1 MVFDVNFFLEKK
13 HMKKN
18 YFITITLLFLNT
30 QTSLSQII
38 KDTITSQSIE
48 EIKINSK
55 KISVNKNQNSSQIEI
70 FSKEKIEFQNFQS
83 TADMLS
89 NSGAL
94 FVQKSQQ
101 GGGSPVI
108 RGFEASRILL
118 LVDGVRMNNL
128 IFRSGHLQNVIT
140 VDENFLEMAVVQFGP
155 TSSLYGSDALGGS
168 VNMITKNAK
177 FNTGFT
183 GNFNSR
189 YSSVN
194 EEKSSYFDINYGNEN
209 FASLTAF
216 SYNDFGDLKMGKSKN
231 HNGDF
236 FGERTNYVET
246 IGGVDIL
253 TQNDNKYIQVGSGF
267 KQYNF
272 MQKLVYTSKS
282 GYTHNAN
289 FQYSTSSN
297 INRYDR
303 LTDPAGTGLKS
314 AEWYYGPQKRLL
326 GVYSLEKENVF
337 TNTDFKLDAGYQNVE
352 ESRMNRNFGNYN
364 LQNRIEN
371 VNIYSLAANFETKL
385 KKGNLYYGME
395 NYYDDLKSTAF
406 KNNINTGVV
415 VPLDTRYPN
424 GKNNMMRNDIY
435 VSYTSK
441 RYVATNFSAG
451 ARIGYATLTS
461 TIADNS
467 IMPLPFNEIKQQNL
481 TYSGNIG
488 LVHNASVNFILKTNL
503 SSGFRVPNIDD
514 LAKIFESGAGT
525 LIVPNKDLKPEQ
537 TVTGDFG
544 FVLKSKSNKHQF
556 DATYFYTQLYD
567 AIVTDT
573 FTYNGQNTYN
583 FGGGDVRNVVA
594 NQNLGKAFV
603 TGVNGNIKTTLAKNV
618 QFNGSYNITI
628 GRVTTDGNKRP
639 LDHIPPFY
647 GKLGINYT
655 PKWATFEAYMLF
667 NGKKQLSDYS
677 TSGEDNLNYAPANG
691 MPAWETYNFK
701 AATKSIEGFTLFTG
715 IENIL
720 DTQYRNFASGIN
732 AAGRNI
738 YGGAKYSF

>member
-1 MVFDVNFFLEKK
+1 
-13 HMKKN
+13 
-18 YFITITLLFLNT
+18 
-30 QTSLSQII
+30 
-38 KDTITSQSIE
+38 
-48 EIKINSK
+48 
-55 KISVNKNQNSSQIEI
+55 
-70 FSKEKIEFQNFQS
+70 
-83 TADMLS
+83 
-89 NSGAL
+89 
-94 FVQKSQQ
+94 
-101 GGGSPVI
+101 
-108 RGFEASRILL
+108 
-118 LVDGVRMNNL
+118 
-128 IFRSGHLQNVIT
+128 
-140 VDENFLEMAVVQFGP
+140 
-155 TSSLYGSDALGGS
+155 
-168 VNMITKNAK
+168 
-177 FNTGFT
+177 
-183 GNFNSR
+183 
-189 YSSVN
+189 
-194 EEKSSYFDINYGNEN
+194 
-209 FASLTAF
+209 
-216 SYNDFGDLKMGKSKN
+216 
-231 HNGDF
+231 
-236 FGERTNYVET
+236 
-246 IGGVDIL
+246 
-253 TQNDNKYIQVGSGF
+253 
-267 KQYNF
+267 
-272 MQKLVYTSKS
+272 
-282 GYTHNAN
+282 
-289 FQYSTSSN
+289 
-297 INRYDR
+297 
-303 LTDPAGTGLKS
+303 
-314 AEWYYGPQKRLL
+314 
-326 GVYSLEKENVF
+326 
-337 TNTDFKLDAGYQNVE
+337 VE

-385 KKGNLYYGME
+385 KRGNLYYGIE
-395 NYYDDLKSTAF
+395 NYYDNLKSTAF

-435 VSYTSK
+435 ISYTSK
-441 RYVATNFSAG
+441 RYVATNFSMG
-451 ARIGYATLTS
+451 ARVGYASLNS

-467 IMPLPFNEIKQQNL
+467 IMPLPFNEIKQQNF

-488 LVHNASVNFILKTNL
+488 LVHNASENFILKTNV

-537 TVTGDFG
+537 TITGDFG
-544 FVLKSKSNKHQF
+544 FVLKSKSNKYQF

-567 AIVTDT
+567 AIVTDK
-573 FTYNGQNTYN
+573 FNFNNQNTYD
-583 FGGGDVRNVVA
+583 FGGGDVRNVIA

-618 QFNGSYNITI
+618 QFNGSYNFTL
-628 GRVTTDGNKRP
+628 GRVTTDENKRP
-639 LDHIPPFY
+639 LDHIPPYF

-667 NGKKQLSDYS
+667 NGKKHLSDYS

>member
-1 MVFDVNFFLEKK
+1 ML
-13 HMKKN
+13 KN
-18 YFITITLLFLNT
+18 YAFFFFFILLNS
-30 QTSLSQII
+30 QLSFSQDVT
-38 KDTITSQSIE
+38 DTIKTQNIE
-48 EIKINSK
+48 EVKINSK
-55 KISVNKNQNSSQIEI
+55 KITIDKNQTPSQIEI

-83 TADMLS
+83 TADMLA

-140 VDENFLEMAVVQFGP
+140 VDENFLETALVQYGP

-177 FNTGFT
+177 YIDGFT
-183 GNFNSR
+183 GNFNTR

-194 EEKSSYFDINYGNEN
+194 EEKSGYFDLNYGGKN
-209 FASLTAF
+209 FATLTAF

-236 FGERTNYVET
+236 FGERTKYIET
-246 IGGVDIL
+246 INGIDIL
-253 TQNDNKYIQVGSGF
+253 TQNDNKYIQIGSAF

-282 GYTHNAN
+282 GYTHSAN

-303 LTDPAGTGLKS
+303 LTDPTSSGLKS

-337 TNTDFKLDAGYQNVE
+337 ANTDFKLDAGYQNVE
-352 ESRMNRNFGNYN
+352 ESRVNRNFGNYN
-364 LQNRIEN
+364 LQNRIEK
-371 VNIYSLAANFETKL
+371 VAVYSLAANFETKL
-385 KKGNLYYGME
+385 KKGNVYYGME

-441 RYVATNFSAG
+441 RYVATNFSMG
-451 ARIGYATLTS
+451 ARVGYATLKS

-488 LVHNASVNFILKTNL
+488 LVHNASENFILKTNV

-537 TVTGDFG
+537 TITGDFG

-567 AIVTDT
+567 AIVTDS
-573 FTYNGQNTYN
+573 FTYNGQNTYD

-618 QFNGSYNITI
+618 QFNGSYNITL

-639 LDHIPPFY
+639 LDHIPPYF

-667 NGKKQLSDYS
+667 NGKKHLSDYS

-715 IENIL
+715 VENLL

-732 AAGRNI
+732 AGGRNI

>member
-1 MVFDVNFFLEKK
+1 
-13 HMKKN
+13 MKKN
-18 YFITITLLFLNT
+18 YLCLLGLLALTT
-30 QTSLSQII
+30 QLSFSQEVT
-38 KDTITSQSIE
+38 DTIKAQNIE

-55 KISVNKNQNSSQIEI
+55 KITIDKNQTPSQLEI
-70 FSKEKIEFQNFQS
+70 ISKEKIEFQNFQN
-83 TADMLS
+83 TGDMLA
-89 NSGAL
+89 NSGSL

-101 GGGSPVI
+101 GAGSPVI
-108 RGFEASRILL
+108 RGFEASRVLL

-140 VDENFLEMAVVQFGP
+140 VDENFLETALIQFGP

-168 VNMITKNAK
+168 VNMITKRAK
-177 FNTGFT
+177 FENGFT
-183 GNFNSR
+183 GNVNSR

-194 EEKSSYFDINYGNEN
+194 EEKSGYFDINYGTTN

-216 SYNDFGDLKMGKSKN
+216 SYNDFGDLKMGRTKN
-231 HNGDF
+231 HNGEF
-236 FGERTNYVET
+236 FGERPQYVET
-246 IGGVDIL
+246 INGVDVL
-253 TQNDNKYIQVGSGF
+253 LQNDNKYNQKTSGY

-272 MQKLVYTSKS
+272 MQKLAYKTQS
-282 GYTHNAN
+282 GFTHSAN

-303 LTDPAGTGLKS
+303 LTDQTGSGLKS

-352 ESRMNRNFGNYN
+352 ESRHNRNFGNYN
-364 LQNRIEN
+364 LQNRTEK
-371 VNIYSLAANFETKL
+371 VAVYSLTANFETKL
-385 KKGNLYYGME
+385 KKGNFYYGIE
-395 NYYDDLKSTAF
+395 NYYDDLISTAD
-406 KNNINTGVV
+406 KINIKTGVV

-424 GKNNMMRNDIY
+424 GKNNMMRNDVY
-435 VSYTSK
+435 VSYSSK
-441 RYVATNFSAG
+441 RNEATNFSMG
-451 ARIGYATLTS
+451 ARAGYAALNS
-461 TIADNS
+461 SIADNS
-467 IMPLPFNEIKQQNL
+467 IVALPFTEIKQQNF

-488 LVHNASVNFILKTNL
+488 LVHNTSENFIVKTNL
-503 SSGFRVPNIDD
+503 SSGYRVPNIDD
-514 LAKIFESGAGT
+514 LAKIFESGSGT

-537 TVTGDFG
+537 TITGDLG
-544 FVLKSKSNKHQF
+544 FVIKSKSNKHQF

-567 AIVTDT
+567 AIVTDAFT
-573 FTYNGQNTYN
+573 FNGSSTYD

-603 TGVNGNIKTTLAKNV
+603 TGVNGNIKTTIVKNL
-618 QFNGSYNITI
+618 QFNGSYNITL
-628 GRVTTDGNKRP
+628 GRVTTEGNKRP
-639 LDHIPPFY
+639 LDHIPPYF
-647 GKLGINYT
+647 GKLGFNYS

-667 NGKKQLSDYS
+667 NGKKHLKDYS
-677 TSGEDNLNYAPANG
+677 TSGEDNLVYAPKTG

-701 AATKSIEGFTLFTG
+701 AATKAMYGFTLFAG
-715 IENIL
+715 MENIL

-732 AAGRNI
+732 AGGRNI

>member
-1 MVFDVNFFLEKK
+1 
-13 HMKKN
+13 MKNK
-18 YFITITLLFLNT
+18 YLCLFGLLAL
-30 QTSLSQII
+30 TSQLSFSQEVT
-38 KDTITSQSIE
+38 DTIKTQNIE

-55 KISVNKNQNSSQIEI
+55 KITIDKNQTPSQLEI
-70 FSKEKIEFQNFQS
+70 ISKEKIEFQNFQN
-83 TADMLS
+83 TGDMLA
-89 NSGAL
+89 NSGSL

-101 GGGSPVI
+101 GAGSPVI
-108 RGFEASRILL
+108 RGFEASRVLL

-140 VDENFLEMAVVQFGP
+140 VDENFLETALIQFGP

-168 VNMITKNAK
+168 VNMITKRAK
-177 FNTGFT
+177 FENGFT
-183 GNFNSR
+183 GNVNSR

-194 EEKSSYFDINYGNEN
+194 EEKSGYFDINYGTTN

-216 SYNDFGDLKMGKSKN
+216 SYNDFGDLKMGRTKN
-231 HNGDF
+231 HNGEF
-236 FGERTNYVET
+236 FGERPQYVET
-246 IGGVDIL
+246 INGVDVL
-253 TQNDNKYIQVGSGF
+253 LQNDNKYNQKTSGY

-272 MQKLVYTSKS
+272 MQKLAYKTQS
-282 GYTHNAN
+282 GFTHSAN

-303 LTDPAGTGLKS
+303 LTDQAGSGLKS

-352 ESRMNRNFGNYN
+352 ESRHNRNFGNYN
-364 LQNRIEN
+364 LQNRTEK
-371 VNIYSLAANFETKL
+371 VAVYSLTANFETKL
-385 KKGNLYYGME
+385 KKGNFYYGIE
-395 NYYDDLKSTAF
+395 NYYDDLISTAD
-406 KNNINTGVV
+406 KTNIKTGVV

-424 GKNNMMRNDIY
+424 GKNNMMRNDVY
-435 VSYTSK
+435 VSYSSK
-441 RYVATNFSAG
+441 RNEATNFSMG
-451 ARIGYATLTS
+451 ARAGYAALNS
-461 TIADNS
+461 SIADNS
-467 IMPLPFNEIKQQNL
+467 IVALPFTEIKQQNF

-488 LVHNASVNFILKTNL
+488 LVHNTSENFIVKTNL
-503 SSGFRVPNIDD
+503 SSGYRVPNIDD
-514 LAKIFESGAGT
+514 LAKIFESGSGT

-537 TVTGDFG
+537 TITGDLG
-544 FVLKSKSNKHQF
+544 FVIKSKSNKHQF

-567 AIVTDT
+567 AIVTDAFT
-573 FTYNGQNTYN
+573 FNGSSTYD

-603 TGVNGNIKTTLAKNV
+603 TGVNGNIKTTIVKNL
-618 QFNGSYNITI
+618 QFNGSYNITL
-628 GRVTTDGNKRP
+628 GRVTTEGNKRP
-639 LDHIPPFY
+639 LDHIPPYF
-647 GKLGINYT
+647 GKLGFNYS

-667 NGKKQLSDYS
+667 NGKKHLKDYS
-677 TSGEDNLNYAPANG
+677 TSGEDNLVYAPKTG

-701 AATKSIEGFTLFTG
+701 AATKAMYGFTLFAG
-715 IENIL
+715 MENIL

-732 AAGRNI
+732 AGGRNI

>member
-18 YFITITLLFLNT
+18 YFIIITLLFLNT

-406 KNNINTGVV
+406 KNNINTGEV

>member
-1 MVFDVNFFLEKK
+1 
-13 HMKKN
+13 MKKN
-18 YFITITLLFLNT
+18 YFCLFGLLAIAT
-30 QTSLSQII
+30 QLSYSQEI
-38 KDTITSQSIE
+38 KDTIKTQNIE

-55 KISVNKNQNSSQIEI
+55 KITIDKNQTSSQIEI

-83 TADMLS
+83 TADMLA

-108 RGFEASRILL
+108 RGFESSRILL

-140 VDENFLEMAVVQFGP
+140 VDENFLETALVQYGP

-177 FNTGFT
+177 LIDGFT
-183 GNFNSR
+183 GNFNTR

-194 EEKSSYFDINYGNEN
+194 EEKSGYFDINYGDKN

-236 FGERTNYVET
+236 FGERTKYVET
-246 IGGVDIL
+246 INGVDIL
-253 TQNDNKYIQVGSGF
+253 TSNDNKYVQIGSAF

-272 MQKLVYTSKS
+272 MQKLIYTSKS

-289 FQYSTSSN
+289 LQYSTSSN

-303 LTDPAGTGLKS
+303 LTDPSSSGLKS

-337 TNTDFKLDAGYQNVE
+337 ANTDFKLDAGYQNVE

-385 KKGNLYYGME
+385 KRGNLYYGIE

-435 VSYTSK
+435 ISYTSK
-441 RYVATNFSAG
+441 RYVATNFSMG
-451 ARIGYATLTS
+451 ARIGYASLNS

-467 IMPLPFNEIKQQNL
+467 IMPLPFNEIKQQNF

-488 LVHNASVNFILKTNL
+488 LVHNASENFILKTNV

-567 AIVTDT
+567 AIVTDNFT
-573 FTYNGQNTYN
+573 FNGQNTYN

-618 QFNGSYNITI
+618 QFNGSYNITL

-639 LDHIPPFY
+639 LDHIPPYF

-667 NGKKQLSDYS
+667 NGKKHLSDYS

-715 IENIL
+715 VENLL

-732 AAGRNI
+732 AGGRNI